1 MRLVATPYATFERI
15 QLCRF
20 TISCL
25 FVQAGLPKLHSA
37 GLGACLSSPHRCTN
51 HEVDEGMG
59 DELPIER
66 RRSWNAKL
74 RQRFQR
80 LEERW
85 NRANPPIVIVD
96 PPADNPSG
104 DDRDEWTGLGFPVEQ
119 RRLFETARP
128 NVLVIG
134 SGPTVTRVLHL
145 LERVCMQPIVS
156 WDSSPLTLPTRQV
169 GTLAVLHVERL
180 GLVDQ
185 QLLYAWL
192 SCAAPPRPQVITTAS
207 VPLFPSV
214 VRGTFNDALFYR
226 LNEVCLT
233 VREAPRAQGAHT
245 LASARSLRA

>member
-1 MRLVATPYATFERI
+1 
-15 QLCRF
+15 
-20 TISCL
+20 
-25 FVQAGLPKLHSA
+25 
-37 GLGACLSSPHRCTN
+37 
-51 HEVDEGMG
+51 MG
-59 DELPIER
+59 DERPIER

-85 NRANPPIVIVD
+85 NRAQPPIVIVD
-96 PPADNPSG
+96 PADNQSV

-134 SGPTVTRVLHL
+134 SGATVTRVLHV

-156 WDSSPLTLPTRQV
+156 CDSSPLTLPTRQV

-180 GLVDQ
+180 GPVDQ

-233 VREAPRAQGAHT
+233 VREAPRAQGART

>member
-1 MRLVATPYATFERI
+1 
-15 QLCRF
+15 
-20 TISCL
+20 
-25 FVQAGLPKLHSA
+25 
-37 GLGACLSSPHRCTN
+37 
-51 HEVDEGMG
+51 MG
-59 DELPIER
+59 DQRPIER
-66 RRSWNAKL
+66 RRSWNAGL

-85 NRANPPIVIVD
+85 NRAQPPIVLVD
-96 PPADNPSG
+96 PPEDNPSG

-119 RRLFETARP
+119 RRVFETARP

-134 SGPTVTRVLHL
+134 SDPPVTRVLQV
-145 LERVCMQPIVS
+145 LERVCMEPIV
-156 WDSSPLTLPTRQV
+156 WCDSSSLTLPTRKV
-169 GTLAVLHVERL
+169 STLAVLHVERL

-192 SCAAPPRPQVITTAS
+192 SCAAPRPQVITTAS

-233 VREAPRAQGAHT
+233 VREVPRAQ
-245 LASARSLRA
+245 SARRALRA